1 MLTGYSFQKQRRSTG
16 DYAMTT
22 EQHQTSSKTGSPNSY
37 TSQSN
42 KIITHQFQE
51 SPHRDIDMKAERIEY
66 TKPSG
71 VRYNATTP
79 APTSAIRIT
88 GVAKPQPPQPGQLNI
103 RMKATTVIRDSLT
116 WPELYTDPP
125 AHMGNDFAG
134 IVTEVHPTEREF
146 KPGDEVYGMTH
157 ADRCGTWAEYAVVTT
172 EEANVKPQCLSWAE
186 AAALPLSALT
196 ADQALFVHAHLEV
209 EAQQPKRVLVTGA
222 AGGVGMFVVALAAA
236 AEHHVVAATSSNGR
250 NEEFVRS
257 MGAAEVVEYG
267 QLDSHDKFDVVI
279 DTVGG
284 EVLARCWKIVRN
296 DAYFISVDSASWNFV
311 EEHKKNGLSAGK
323 YDVQA
328 KFFIVEPSRDS
339 MRRISAAVEKKGVKG
354 LVAKTMSFEQAREAY
369 ELSAT
374 RGYGRGKI
382 VLVL

>member
-1 MLTGYSFQKQRRSTG
+1 
-16 DYAMTT
+16 
-22 EQHQTSSKTGSPNSY
+22 
-37 TSQSN
+37 
-42 KIITHQFQE
+42 
-51 SPHRDIDMKAERIEY
+51 MKAVRIEF

-71 VRYNATTP
+71 ERYNATSP

-88 GVAKPQPPQPGQLNI
+88 DVAEPQVSQPGQLI
-103 RMKATTVIRDSLT
+103 IQMKATTVIRDNLT
-116 WPELYTDPP
+116 WPELYADPP
-125 AHMGNDFAG
+125 AHLGNDFAG
-134 IVTEVHPTEREF
+134 IVTEVHPDEHEF

-157 ADRCGTWAEYAVVTT
+157 GDRGGTWAEYTVVMI
-172 EEANVKPQCLSWAE
+172 EEATLRPQSLSWAE

-196 ADQALFVHAHLEV
+196 ADQALFVHAGLDLNT
-209 EAQQPKRVLVTGA
+209 QQAKRVLVTGA
-222 AGGVGMFVVALAAA
+222 AGGVGMFVVAFAAA
-236 AEHHVVAATSSNGR
+236 AGHYVIAATSSNAR

-267 QLDSHDKFDVVI
+267 HFKLQDKFDVVI

-284 EVLARCWKIVRN
+284 EVLASCWKTVRG
-296 DAYFISVDSASWNFV
+296 DAHIISVDSASYNFV
-311 EEHKKNGLSAGK
+311 EERKKNGIFAGK
-323 YDVQA
+323 EGVHA

-339 MRRISAAVEKKGVKG
+339 MRRISAAVEMRGIKG
-354 LVAKTMSFEQAREAY
+354 LVAKTMPFEQAREAY